1 MIMSTA
7 VFFLLVSNIKK
18 SSESILNLDSNRW
31 LDSVYIAGNSSLRS
45 SFSRHVFSPAQANCY
60 TSMLIC

>member
-7 VFFLLVSNIKK
+7 FFSFIIKHKK
-18 SSESILNLDSNRW
+18 SSESILNLDSNSW
-31 LDSVYIAGNSSLRS
+31 LDSVYIAGNSSLWS
-45 SFSRHVFSPAQANCY
+45 SFLHHVFSLVQVYWY

>member
-7 VFFLLVSNIKK
+7 IFSFIIKHKK
-18 SSESILNLDSNRW
+18 SSESILNLDSNSW

-45 SFSRHVFSPAQANCY
+45 SFSRHVFSPAHAYWY